1 MLAPERTRRDLLVAL
16 AGGGAAAL
24 LPWNGAIAAPPA
36 KPRKLFAGT
45 ALARNRLAIR
55 FEAMPPNLRIPDILI
70 ATPDGAHRLGDMR
83 GAVRLVSLWAEWCI
97 PCLLEMHDLAA
108 LRRRHL
114 AAGLDVVVLH
124 QGKKMTAQ
132 AARAQL
138 VRVDA
143 ADLPSWLEPG
153 TQLSTALATPIGAD
167 GFTLPCTV
175 LLDRHGR
182 VRGRAFGTEP
192 LTPPKFANGKV
203 LTPPG
208 KAYLDTSWSLPAAD
222 AFARA
227 LAGGI
232 LDHI

>member
-1 MLAPERTRRDLLVAL
+1 M
-16 AGGGAAAL
+16 
-24 LPWNGAIAAPPA
+24 AAPPA
-36 KPRKLFAGT
+36 QPRKLFART
-45 ALARNRLAIR
+45 ALARNRLAMR
-55 FEAMPPNLRIPDILI
+55 FEAMPPNVRIPDILI

-83 GAVRLVSLWAEWCI
+83 GAVRIVSLWAEWCI

-114 AAGLDVVVLH
+114 AAGLDVVALH

-132 AARAQL
+132 AARMQL
-138 VRVDA
+138 RRVDA

-153 TQLSTALATPIGAD
+153 MQLSSALATPVGAD
-167 GFTLPCTV
+167 GFTLPCTF

-192 LTPPKFANGKV
+192 LKPPKFANGKV

-208 KAYLDTSWSLPAAD
+208 KTYLDTSWSLPAAD
-222 AFARA
+222 VFARA

-232 LDHI
+232 LDRI